1 LTKMTIQLRMRRRVL
16 WILLIAASLFLGGCR
31 KSAEKTAPTSSTAP
45 AVPDSK
51 ERHHRLFTG
60 GVSPLIVSLSPETI
74 PFHDGHAPLGRYSLT
89 YEIDGAEKAK
99 KAYIS
104 LDARGVGVLQQFDV
118 DLQPRGKIE
127 FFLDASNIDLGPTVR
142 FRAHCPG
149 NDTDWFL
156 MGSDPLPYPEVAT
169 SSQIGSVL
177 PAYVETSQRP
187 LGGNFPVTIKGAKIT
202 KDCTAEAQID
212 GNTVELKNAA
222 NFRAACLQRFT
233 RTPDL
238 YPAPGRESG
247 RKWAGHAGRRHL
259 HFEFCGMNAARG
271 FSFRTP
277 IAPTPPQDPPCDC
290 VRRSRDSLPRF
301 RNSAC
306 GRGQR

>member
-1 LTKMTIQLRMRRRVL
+1 
-16 WILLIAASLFLGGCR
+16 
-31 KSAEKTAPTSSTAP
+31 
-45 AVPDSK
+45 
-51 ERHHRLFTG
+51 
-60 GVSPLIVSLSPETI
+60 LIVSLSPETI

-89 YEIDGAEKAK
+89 YEIDGAEIAK

-104 LDARGVGVLQQFDV
+104 IDARGVGVLQQFDV

-156 MGSDPLPYPEVAT
+156 MGSDPLPYPEMTT

-212 GNTVELKNAA
+212 GNTVELKNAVA
-222 NFRAACLQRFT
+222 SYQQISGQLAYSDLQGRPISTRHMDVNLVVNGPGTPAEDTYILNFV
-233 RTPDL
+233 
-238 YPAPGRESG
+238 E
-247 RKWAGHAGRRHL
+247 
-259 HFEFCGMNAARG
+259 
-271 FSFRTP
+271 
-277 IAPTPPQDPPCDC
+277 
-290 VRRSRDSLPRF
+290 
-301 RNSAC
+301 
-306 GRGQR
+306 